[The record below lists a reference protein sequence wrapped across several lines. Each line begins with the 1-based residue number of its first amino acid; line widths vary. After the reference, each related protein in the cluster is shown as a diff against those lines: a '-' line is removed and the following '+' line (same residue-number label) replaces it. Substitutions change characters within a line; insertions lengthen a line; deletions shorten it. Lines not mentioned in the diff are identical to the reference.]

1 MVTGAENSGG
11 SILKARDYKLG
22 HSPLSAV
29 LAKVGLRRRTLAEK
43 ILRRRTS
50 VFRTK
55 AYGPRQVLAWSIFL
69 FRLSEPTF
77 EWLADSAR
85 LLGLVYPGVS

>member
-29 LAKVGLRRRTLAEK
+29 LAKVRLRRRTLAKK

-55 AYGPRQVLAWSIFL
+55 AYGPRQVLAWSHIPL
-69 FRLSEPTF
+69 SPQRTYVRMASRLCPASR
-77 EWLADSAR
+77 S
-85 LLGLVYPGVS
+85 